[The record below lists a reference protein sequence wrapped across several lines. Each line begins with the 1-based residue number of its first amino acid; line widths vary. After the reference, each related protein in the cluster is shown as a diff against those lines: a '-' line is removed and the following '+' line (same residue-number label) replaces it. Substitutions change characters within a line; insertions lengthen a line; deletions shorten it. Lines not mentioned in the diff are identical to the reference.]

1 MRYEKSCGAVLVDAR
16 EQAPKF
22 LVIEQIAKDGMRYWS
37 FPKGHVDAEENERIT
52 AKREV
57 AREVGLDV
65 EFVGEFRSE
74 IRYAPHPDVMKTVVF
89 FLAKPENFDAL
100 AANPK
105 DIASYEWL
113 GMDQAK
119 DRLKF
124 DDMKDVLEA
133 ADAYLR
139 DFEDE
144 ET

>member
-1 MRYEKSCGAVLVDAR
+1 MRYEKSCGAVLVDTR
-16 EQAPKF
+16 EESPKF

-37 FPKGHVDAEENERIT
+37 FPKGHVQAEENERIT

-57 AREVGLDV
+57 ARETGLDV

-74 IRYAPHPDVMKTVVF
+74 IRYAPHPDVMKTVVL
-89 FLAKPENFDAL
+89 FLGKSENPDAL
-100 AANPK
+100 SINPK
-105 DIASYEWL
+105 DIASYAWL
-113 GMDQAK
+113 ELDQAR

-124 DDMKDVLEA
+124 EDMKDVLEE